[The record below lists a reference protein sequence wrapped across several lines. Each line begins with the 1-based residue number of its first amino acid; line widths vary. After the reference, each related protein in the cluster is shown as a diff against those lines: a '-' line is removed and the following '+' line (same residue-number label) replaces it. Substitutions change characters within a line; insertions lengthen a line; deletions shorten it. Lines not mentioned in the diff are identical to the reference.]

1 MLESIKKNKK
11 GIMLMMLS
19 SICACIGQ
27 LLWKLSTTQGIILM
41 LVGFV
46 FYGAGALIMLIAY
59 RFVKLSVLQPVL
71 SLNYALSIV
80 LGFMFLNEPITMLKV
95 IGVLTIMGGVVFIA
109 GGDKL

>member
-27 LLWKLSTTQGIILM
+27 LLWKLSTTQGISLM

-59 RFVKLSVLQPVL
+59 RFGKLSVLQPVL

-80 LGFMFLNEPITMLKV
+80 LGFMFLNEPITILKV

-109 GGDKL
+109 GGDKE